1 MGEAKAKPRAWSR
14 RRERYN
20 AAIMEM
26 GDLRLKFEGWLTGER
41 RKKRRKQKAYIY
53 IQTHHI
59 ASLKNKIDQQ
69 LKYKNRSGHLTDF
82 RGHLM
87 QSASGITT
95 T

>member
-53 IQTHHI
+53 SNSAYCLFEKTKLINSQNI
-59 ASLKNKIDQQ
+59 KIEV
-69 LKYKNRSGHLTDF
+69 
-82 RGHLM
+82 
-87 QSASGITT
+87 GI
-95 T
+95 